1 MDPRQITEG
10 LHNWYIH
17 FLKRN
22 YLLLCAAAI
31 PSDTS
36 WTIRVQ
42 FLLCHSD
49 SIYYV
54 KIHDSGLARKRKADM
69 WSPLALFYPRW
80 VVSYRWSKNNILA
93 SLCLASYLA
102 ANWLQKLK
110 MKHAY
115 YTEVIS
121 VLMCVCL
128 HVCVWYG
135 ISVWFIYN
143 KTKLTFCKML
153 VFVPYNTSLQ
163 CSNQPL
169 RKLNLMTGVNMT
181 KQQTGEIKNTI

>member
-102 ANWLQKLK
+102 ANWLQK
-110 MKHAY
+110 
-115 YTEVIS
+115 
-121 VLMCVCL
+121 
-128 HVCVWYG
+128 
-135 ISVWFIYN
+135 
-143 KTKLTFCKML
+143 
-153 VFVPYNTSLQ
+153 
-163 CSNQPL
+163 
-169 RKLNLMTGVNMT
+169 
-181 KQQTGEIKNTI
+181 TGEIKNNIKTNLVELNKVWKQRCSGKKMFL